1 MFSSLKCVEGAWRS
15 GRCLP
20 ECLRVR
26 DTIYRFVR

>member
-1 MFSSLKCVEGAWRS
+1 MFSPLKCVEGAWHS
-15 GRCLP
+15 GGSLL